1 MRFNL
6 YEKKIVEGWKLSF
19 IPFRDLKLIYFEVQ
33 RSQKRLERKIEKE
46 WRERERERE
55 SEIICDHRL

>member
-33 RSQKRLERKIEKE
+33 RSQKRLERKIE
-46 WRERERERE
+46 RERERERE
-55 SEIICDHRL
+55 REKSSVTTDFK

>member
-33 RSQKRLERKIEKE
+33 RSQKRLERK
-46 WRERERERE
+46 RERERERE
-55 SEIICDHRL
+55 REKSSVTTDFK

>member
-33 RSQKRLERKIEKE
+33 RSQKRLERKIEKSG
-46 WRERERERE
+46 ERERERE

>member
-33 RSQKRLERKIEKE
+33 RSQKRLER
-46 WRERERERE
+46 RERERERKKERKRE